1 MIYSDLLDQSIFEE
15 INKKAC
21 HLEDALRGDVI
32 FYHGGI
38 HLSYFR
44 VFRDFV
50 EKVKS
55 KSAREEDAIAVLLRT
70 VGGSPEMAER
80 MVSVL
85 RKHYESVYF
94 VVPDFAMSAGTILC
108 MSADKIYMDYS
119 SSLGPIDP
127 QVPTPDNRDYVPAAG
142 YLDKV
147 SELTQKG
154 ELAPADVILLRGI
167 DLARLALYE
176 QARDLSIDL
185 LKEWLVKYKF
195 KNWKTHRTD
204 SNKKGE
210 SVTHEEKEERAEQI
224 AKALSD
230 HKKWRSHG
238 RRLNIEKLK
247 SLRIEIDDYSN
258 GTTPDLLRLIRD
270 YNDLLTGYIDRM
282 QIPLF
287 LHNRHISL

>member
-15 INKKAC
+15 INKKA
-21 HLEDALRGDVI
+21 HLLEEELKSDVL
-32 FYHGGI
+32 FYSGGI
-38 HLSYFR
+38 HLGYFR

-55 KSAREEDAIAVLLRT
+55 NSKREENAISVFLRT
-70 VGGSPEMAER
+70 AGGLPDMAER

-85 RKHYESVYF
+85 RHHYESVYF

-127 QVPTPDNRDYVPAAG
+127 QVPTPDGREYVPAAG

-147 SELTQKG
+147 NDLTEKG
-154 ELAPADVILLRGI
+154 ELAPADVILLKTL

-185 LKEWLVKYKF
+185 LKKWLVKYKF
-195 KNWKTHRTD
+195 KNWDTHRTD
-204 SNKKGE
+204 PELKGKD
-210 SVTHEEKEERAEQI
+210 VTVDEKEARAEEI
-224 AKALSD
+224 ALALSD
-230 HKKWRSHG
+230 HKKWFSHG
-238 RRLNIEKLK
+238 RLLNIEKLNDI
-247 SLRIEIDDYSN
+247 RIEIDDYSSETN
-258 GTTPDLLRLIRD
+258 SELFRLIRD

-282 QIPLF
+282 NLPLF
-287 LHNRHISL
+287 LHNRHISI